1 MQIQILRASQNE
13 LQLIVDMYNK
23 ESNYPRYCINFLLKL
38 LIIWKLIYK
47 CILSLFISN
56 VACVI
61 DSLVNIIKVT
71 CKVSQR
77 GMNQGAWSFFERIS
91 YEELVS
97 LSCNG
102 GVLES

>member
-38 LIIWKLIYK
+38 LIIWKIIYK

-61 DSLVNIIKVT
+61 DSLVNITKVT

-77 GMNQGAWSFFERIS
+77 GTTQGAWSFFERIS